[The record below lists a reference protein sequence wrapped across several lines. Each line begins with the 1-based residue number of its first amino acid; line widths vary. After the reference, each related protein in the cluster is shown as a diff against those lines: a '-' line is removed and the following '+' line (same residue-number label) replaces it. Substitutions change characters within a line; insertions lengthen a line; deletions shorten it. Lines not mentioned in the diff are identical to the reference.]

1 MAKDA
6 KGHGS
11 NTRGGYTK
19 ATDPAKR
26 ARQIQYIQAHYAAQR
41 AHGNRSP
48 EDIAAEHGIDTSHLQ
63 VQKPF
68 DEAAAD
74 EAAKWM

>member
-11 NTRGGYTK
+11 DERGGGYTK

-26 ARQIQYIQAHYAAQR
+26 ARQLQHIQDSYARKRAAQR
-41 AHGNRSP
+41 GP

-63 VQKPF
+63 AQKPF

>member
-26 ARQIQYIQAHYAAQR
+26 ARQLQHIADSYARKRAQ
-41 AHGNRSP
+41 GNRSP

>member
-11 NTRGGYTK
+11 DGKGGGYTK

-26 ARQIQYIQAHYAAQR
+26 ARQLQYIQAHYAAKR
-41 AHGNRSP
+41 AAARGP
-48 EDIAAEHGIDTSHLQ
+48 EDIAEQHGIDTSHLQ
-63 VQKPF
+63 AQKPF
-68 DEAAAD
+68 DAAAAD
-74 EAAKWM
+74 ELAKYI